1 MSVLNNF
8 NDWKSFLAQRVT
20 QSTSSGM
27 GQDAIKNMAYEI
39 GDYLSAHVDPKNEQE
54 RLLKDLWDAGNEQEQ
69 QAMAGVMMKYVQGQ
83 NGNS

>member
-20 QSTSSGM
+20 QSASSGV
-27 GQDAIKNMAYEI
+27 GEDAMQNMAYEI

-54 RLLKDLWDAGNEQEQ
+54 RLLKELWDAGNEQEQ
-69 QAMAGVMMKYVQGQ
+69 RAMAGVMVKYVQGQ
-83 NGNS
+83 NRTS